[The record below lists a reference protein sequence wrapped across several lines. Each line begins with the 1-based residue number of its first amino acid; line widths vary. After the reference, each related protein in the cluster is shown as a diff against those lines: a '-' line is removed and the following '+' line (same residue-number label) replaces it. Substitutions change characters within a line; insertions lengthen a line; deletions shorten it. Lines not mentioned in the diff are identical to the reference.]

1 MSLQSVPQGRSLHPL
16 PKGDVYTP
24 RQKKEG
30 SVVKDAFSPKSA
42 EGDSPAPPAGKKRI
56 KVADLMQG
64 AREVILL
71 HEGEE
76 YILRIT
82 KAKRLIL
89 TK

>member
-1 MSLQSVPQGRSLHPL
+1 MEQERPLQYERPEP
-16 PKGDVYTP
+16 TP
-24 RQKKEG
+24 RR
-30 SVVKDAFSPKSA
+30 
-42 EGDSPAPPAGKKRI
+42 PPRRRI
-56 KVADLMQG
+56 HTTDLMQG

-82 KAKRLIL
+82 KTGKLIL

>member
-1 MSLQSVPQGRSLHPL
+1 M
-16 PKGDVYTP
+16 T
-24 RQKKEG
+24 
-30 SVVKDAFSPKSA
+30 
-42 EGDSPAPPAGKKRI
+42 
-56 KVADLMQG
+56 DLMQG

-82 KAKRLIL
+82 KTGKLIL